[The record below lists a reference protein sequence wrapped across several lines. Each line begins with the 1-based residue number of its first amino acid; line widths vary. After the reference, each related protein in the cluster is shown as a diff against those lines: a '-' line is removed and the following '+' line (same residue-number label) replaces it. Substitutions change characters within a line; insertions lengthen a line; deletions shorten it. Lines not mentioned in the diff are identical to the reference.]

1 MIEDIL
7 YSINTF
13 LLHHPH
19 LLRVMHL
26 LFWIKY
32 WALMAIMGVFVYLAY
47 SEDHQRGQEKR
58 QTAEAASDGSFLA

>member
-32 WALMAIMGVFVYLAY
+32 WALMALMGIFVYLAY
-47 SEDHQRGQEKR
+47 SEDYQRAREKR
-58 QTAEAASDGSFLA
+58 LAAEAASNGNFLA